1 MDDLSGSGFVADK
14 NVVIHISTPFLRRGP
29 NCNSI
34 GDGVIRIQVDDC
46 GRAYK
51 ELGYSDHRYD
61 AFEDTRRQRET
72 ATLLRTYLSTLVSRY
87 E

>member
-1 MDDLSGSGFVADK
+1 MSLFTSVRHSSVGGSY
-14 NVVIHISTPFLRRGP
+14 
-29 NCNSI
+29 CNSI

-46 GRAYK
+46 SRAYK
-51 ELGYSDHRYD
+51 ELAYPDHLFE